1 MTATRPMHSLVSS
14 SVLLALLLTPG
25 TPSQTQAAPAPSRSL
40 EQQLLEDLDTNP
52 LAPEVQR
59 DLRKPNQ
66 TTPSAKPPAE
76 PKPAEPSKPDP
87 KLQSQ
92 LSRELG
98 AAAVSQGDDA
108 LLDIVYQMQQAKSL
122 IEQAQAGQ
130 ETQRVQAGILTS
142 LDELL
147 KAARSQ
153 KQQCPAGPDNKK
165 GDTPRQTPNST
176 SSKPSSKPSG
186 EEKTS
191 TAATK
196 DTQAKPGKSGA
207 HRPDMAEM
215 TEVLKNVWGEL
226 PAHER
231 EQMLELPMEE
241 FLPKYELLI
250 ESYFKRLA
258 EEQGRQ

>member
-1 MTATRPMHSLVSS
+1 MTAKQTIRLLMPSV
-14 SVLLALLLTPG
+14 VLLALILSPDN
-25 TPSQTQAAPAPSRSL
+25 PSQTQAAPGPSRSL
-40 EQQLLEDLDTNP
+40 EQQLLEDLDTNS
-52 LAPEVQR
+52 LDPEFQR
-59 DLRKPNQ
+59 DLRKPDE
-66 TTPSAKPPAE
+66 TAPTAKPPAE
-76 PKPAEPSKPDP
+76 PKPAKPSKPDQE
-87 KLQSQ
+87 LQPQ

-98 AAAVSQGDDA
+98 AAAVSEEDDS

-153 KQQCPAGPDNKK
+153 KQQCQAGQCNKK
-165 GDTPRQTPNST
+165 GDAPRQTPNQT
-176 SSKPSSKPSG
+176 SPKPSSKPTG
-186 EEKTS
+186 EKKTS
-191 TAATK
+191 TTATK
-196 DTQAKPGKSGA
+196 DIQAKPGKSGA
-207 HRPDMAEM
+207 HRPDMVEM
-215 TEVLKNVWGEL
+215 SEVLKNVWGEL
-226 PAHER
+226 PQHER

-258 EEQGRQ
+258 DEQGRQ